1 MVPST
6 TSLADQDVARSLEQS
21 FGNRLNPVGIL
32 GTIDS
37 STGRVQDERYVREKR
52 ICILSRN
59 EDISLKRAEG
69 LVKLK

>member
-1 MVPST
+1 MPST
-6 TSLADQDVARSLEQS
+6 TSSADQDVARSLEQS
-21 FGNRLNPVGIL
+21 FGNRLNPVGNL

-59 EDISLKRAEG
+59 EDISQMRVEG
-69 LVKLK
+69 LVELD